1 MMNRQMILRVT
12 TLVTLLLLAVS
23 VVAIE
28 VTTTVAQDATPA
40 VPFADSPPP
49 DIITQLPADA
59 RAASCNAFQLPNFTP
74 YVVRP
79 GDTLP
84 MLLASST
91 ALTVTQAAALNCL
104 DDPYALPVGAVI
116 FLPARQ
122 DERETAAEPGG
133 DAAAIVAFAAE
144 AETVR
149 NTEGAAFSWSGT
161 GDAAYFFPA
170 PSMSTPCAHVRQ
182 RPSLFRSKAAPWWTV
197 SPTPGSI
204 AMPWRSSEPANR

>member
-1 MMNRQMILRVT
+1 MMNRQMISRVT

-28 VTTTVAQDATPA
+28 VSTTVAQDATPA

-49 DIITQLPADA
+49 AIITQLPADA
-59 RAASCNAFQLPNFTP
+59 RAASCNAFQLPNFAP

-84 MLLASST
+84 MLLDSST
-91 ALTVTQAAALNCL
+91 ALTVTQSRRSTAWMIRT
-104 DDPYALPVGAVI
+104 PLPVGAVI

-122 DERETAAEPGG
+122 EEREAAVEPGG
-133 DAAAIVAFAAE
+133 DAAIVAFAAE
-144 AETVR
+144 SETVR

-161 GDAAYFFPA
+161 GDAAYFFPCPVDEHA
-170 PSMSTPCAHVRQ
+170 GCSRASTAEPLPVEGGAMVD
-182 RPSLFRSKAAPWWTV
+182 SFTYA
-197 SPTPGSI
+197 GSI